1 MYSNHISKGWG
12 DLIRSETPWAMW
24 RKSSETRWHGWR
36 TTRHVN
42 LMMHL
47 ATRLAAD
54 DGLAITFVNL
64 DAMGRMMNKSGSIRF
79 LEIPDSLHH
88 AHDDRHVSQHVAS
101 AILYR
106 DCRQFWSISH
116 KLLDAVGGKLRVA
129 AHDRRQWLFL
139 HSQKVSELAATCPI
153 GWVLSR
159 MCFTRKW
166 HLNVHF
172 PWGKIVQSTLET
184 WKNTSPIPT
193 FCAFPLVIY

>member
-1 MYSNHISKGWG
+1 MG
-12 DLIRSETPWAMW
+12 DVDEELEN
-24 RKSSETRWHGWR
+24 R
-36 TTRHVN
+36 TTQVTHVVMLPFPARGHVN
-42 LMMHL
+42 PMMHL
-47 ATRLAAD
+47 ATQLAAE
-54 DGLAITFVNL
+54 DGLAITFVNSE
-64 DAMGRMMNKSGSIRF
+64 ANGRMMNKIGCDRGIRF

-153 GWVLSR
+153 G
-159 MCFTRKW
+159 
-166 HLNVHF
+166 
-172 PWGKIVQSTLET
+172 
-184 WKNTSPIPT
+184 
-193 FCAFPLVIY
+193 